1 MKTLIQTE
9 QVVNIL
15 FKVQGSVNASASLYN
30 ASVNT
35 FTSAVLPFDKLIRR
49 IKAWLGVRRSTPAW
63 EVGLILRPGT
73 PRLCTIS
80 RMAST
85 AMMPFCTPD
94 TWRTA
99 FRHVCS
105 RSVRLTVQTK
115 VYGCI
120 CCRRSHS
127 KLHVT
132 GTEGKA
138 LGVPPAARSASS
150 CRALALMVLIM
161 FAKYKGR
168 CVCGVRVRARRR
180 YTTHTRARTHTHTHT
195 HARTHTRAQNTHTH
209 LMAAADRFT
218 RAHTRAHTH
227 THT

>member
-1 MKTLIQTE
+1 M
-9 QVVNIL
+9 
-15 FKVQGSVNASASLYN
+15 VQGSVKNNGLKFVHFPLHCVSQNFHIS
-30 ASVNT
+30 SV
-35 FTSAVLPFDKLIRR
+35 AVWFKLILRIIAWFGIRR
-49 IKAWLGVRRSTPAW
+49 TPAW
-63 EVGLILRPGT
+63 KVGLILRPGT

-180 YTTHTRARTHTHTHT
+180 YTTHAHTHT
-195 HARTHTRAQNTHTH
+195 HARARNPG
-209 LMAAADRFT
+209 
-218 RAHTRAHTH
+218 
-227 THT
+227 